1 MGVYLLYDSTIVQR
15 SEETLLY
22 DVPALLSAVGGS
34 LGLFLGFSCITM
46 FFYAIDNWQGIR
58 IKAC

>member
-1 MGVYLLYDSTIVQR
+1 MGVYMFYNSTIVQK

-34 LGLFLGFSCITM
+34 LGLFLGFSCITI
-46 FFYAIDNWQGIR
+46 FFYAIDNWR
-58 IKAC
+58 DLKKKAF